1 MFDFAAARETMLD
14 SQIRTNDVTDYAIQ
28 AAFKAV
34 PRECFV
40 PKSKTALAYSDNH
53 IDLGDGR
60 FMLRPRD
67 FAKMLDAADIA
78 PTDVVLNIGC
88 GRGYSVA
95 VLSKLA
101 ETVVALESDGDAVN
115 RATDLLTQCGTDNA
129 AVVQGDF
136 RAGAPE
142 HGPYNVIFV
151 TGSVACIPPTWLDQL
166 ANNGKLVVAENDG
179 PVSRVNVYK
188 KTNDSIGARTVFDA
202 NIPNLPGFAQKQTF
216 VL

>member
-14 SQIRTNDVTDYAIQ
+14 CQIRTNDVTDHDIQ

-40 PKSKTALAYSDNH
+40 PKSKIALAYSDVH

-67 FAKMLDAADIA
+67 FAKMLDAADIGG
-78 PTDVVLNIGC
+78 TDVVLNIGC

-95 VLSKLA
+95 VLSQLA
-101 ETVVALESDGDAVN
+101 ETVVALEQTGEIVT
-115 RATDLLTQCGTDNA
+115 RATELLDRCGTNNA
-129 AVVQGDF
+129 AVVRGDF

-142 HGPYNVIFV
+142 HGPFDVIFV
-151 TGSVACIPPTWLDQL
+151 GGSVASVPQTWQDQL
-166 ANNGKLVVAENDG
+166 ANNGRLIVAVNDG
-179 PVSRVNVYK
+179 PVSRVKVYK
-188 KTNDSIGARTVFDA
+188 KTNDKIGERTVFDA
-202 NIPNLPGFAQKQTF
+202 NIPDLPGFEHKHIFA
-216 VL
+216 L